1 MEINERI
8 REIVKALGIT
18 QTEFSQRLKLSQQYV
33 SLLTRT
39 GVPSDRTIRDICDK
53 FNVNEKWIRTGEGK
67 MFEHKTDEENL
78 QLVFN
83 QMMETNAPYRNKIIR
98 CLCELSP
105 EEWKIFG
112 KKLLEIGDA
121 IRSAEG
127 EEGESL

>member
-33 SLLTRT
+33 SQLTRT

-53 FNVNEKWIRTGEGK
+53 FNVNEKWLRTGKGK
-67 MFEHKTDEENL
+67 MFERKTDEENL

-83 QMMETNAPYRNKIIR
+83 QMMETNAPYRNEIIR
-98 CLCELSP
+98 CLCKLSP

-112 KKLLEIGDA
+112 KRLLEIGDA
-121 IRSAEG
+121 IRLAEG
-127 EEGESL
+127 EEGENL